1 MVSVVGVKKNGLE
14 SFVDSGFFVALVSVE
29 YCVDVYGVVVYV
41 VDGSVIES
49 LVLGLWSCIRIMSR
63 VMITRVSGMI
73 FSRRI
78 TV

>member
-1 MVSVVGVKKNGLE
+1 
-14 SFVDSGFFVALVSVE
+14 LVSVE